1 MSQIAETTKMPAEL
15 HALYNYLRLDAY
27 GMKCGKTQ
35 QELAAKFGTTVRT
48 IQARLTALV
57 TDHFK
62 CICTTAAAGVYI
74 PKTREEA
81 NAGIKSLYSRELEIR
96 KRRQALENA
105 TEYTF
110 GAPQLFDMADY
121 L

>member
-1 MSQIAETTKMPAEL
+1 MY
-15 HALYNYLRLDAY
+15 LYY
-27 GMKCGKTQ
+27 CG
-35 QELAAKFGTTVRT
+35 GR
-48 IQARLTALV
+48 R
-57 TDHFK
+57 
-62 CICTTAAAGVYI
+62 VYI

-105 TEYTF
+105 AEYTF
-110 GAPQLFDMADY
+110 GAPQLFELEDY